1 MLNYKLLSKRLS
13 LFRSLTGVE
22 VSEFD
27 SFYAKAQTNY
37 GQYETKRL
45 SRENRKRKVGAGH
58 PFKLQLHERLLMFLV
73 YYRLYITSTLTGVL
87 FDLDQSNVLKDIRKL
102 EPLIKDVLP
111 TPKKLHEKVK
121 QLQTIEEIKAM
132 FPELKAFLDATEQE
146 IPRPKNKR
154 KRKTHYSGKKKRHT
168 VKTQLTVNADGL
180 IVHLTQHV
188 KGSMHDYSLFKR
200 SRPHL
205 PDKVLGEGDLGY
217 EGVKKDFPRL
227 NFAVPFKRKGPGRGK
242 RGVKA
247 QELPAEQKA
256 FNKMLA
262 KERVVVEHTNSRVK
276 KFLIWGGEFRN
287 RLKHYD
293 VATEIVSGIVNFRI
307 TGTLAV

>member
-1 MLNYKLLSKRLS
+1 LLNYKLLSKRLS

-293 VATEIVSGIVNFRI
+293 VATQIVSGIVNFRI